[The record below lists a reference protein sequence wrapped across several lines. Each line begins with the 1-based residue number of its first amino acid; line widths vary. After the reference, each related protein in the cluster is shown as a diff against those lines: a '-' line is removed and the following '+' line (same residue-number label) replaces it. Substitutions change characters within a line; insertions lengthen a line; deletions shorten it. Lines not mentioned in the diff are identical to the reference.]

1 MPISWL
7 TVLQAVPWSDVI
19 RNAPKVAEGAKK
31 LWSSVAGQPAQAPL
45 DAGALARARDDRS
58 PEAFQARIDALDATV
73 ADLHSQLLASAE
85 LIRELAEQNTQ
96 MVRRVELHRVRAV
109 RLSWALA
116 VVALVAV
123 AGVIW

>member
-96 MVRRVELHRVRAV
+96 MVRRVELNRVRAV

-116 VVALVAV
+116 VVTLVAV

>member
-19 RNAPKVAEGAKK
+19 RNAPKVADGAKK
-31 LWSSVAGQPAQAPL
+31 LWSTVAGQPAQAPV
-45 DAGALARARDDRS
+45 DAGTPARSRDDPS
-58 PEAFQARIDALDATV
+58 PEVLQARIDALDATV
-73 ADLHSQLLASAE
+73 ADLHGQLLASAE

-96 MVRRVELHRVRAV
+96 MVRRVELNRVRAV
-109 RLSWALA
+109 RLTWALA

>member
-45 DAGALARARDDRS
+45 DAGAPARSRDDRS

-96 MVRRVELHRVRAV
+96 MVRRVELNRVRAV